1 MTHQQMTPYATATA
15 PWKYPQCFCLDFK
28 DGLGL
33 TVVISAVGKTAVDQ
47 WIDSGEM
54 LPGFIAL
61 SHSYNVSWER
71 TDIYGVLP

>member
-1 MTHQQMTPYATATA
+1 MTPYATATA

-47 WIDSGEM
+47 WTGSGEM
-54 LPGFIAL
+54 LWDFIAL
-61 SHSYNVSWER
+61 SHSYNVRWER
-71 TDIYGVLP
+71 TDIYGALS